1 MGGCMRTRLTAATS
15 VSSSPLQHEISLEL
29 VTQNDV
35 RVNFHQSS
43 FAHHDHE
50 LHDFHVD
57 CLYIVRSCFKDIFI
71 NLVVI
76 VWICK
81 HNVHDQSMHA

>member
-1 MGGCMRTRLTAATS
+1 MVAAQIAQKLSNFHGEFLLSTNQALRLSSNKEKGGCMRTRLTAATR
-15 VSSSPLQHEISLEL
+15 HETSLEL
-29 VTQNDV
+29 VTNDV

-57 CLYIVRSCFKDIFI
+57 
-71 NLVVI
+71 
-76 VWICK
+76 
-81 HNVHDQSMHA
+81 